1 METLLVGAGSMGRW
15 AGGVLAE
22 MGATLAVF
30 DTDLAAARE
39 AATAL
44 DGRVAD
50 PAPDDRF
57 ETVCIAVPIPA
68 APGAI
73 ATHGP
78 RATEFVFDVA
88 GTMSGPVEALAG
100 LGTAERASVH
110 PLFAPEN
117 EPGNVPLVVDAD
129 GPHLQRFRDTLEAR
143 GNHVFE
149 TTPDE
154 HDRAMD
160 TVQARTHAAV
170 LAYGL
175 AAEPVPDRFHTP
187 LSASLSELVADVTD
201 GVCTPISRPPSTVQR
216 RLRRPPTVSPLPTPI
231 SSHDCTAMRHRTS
244 VILSK
249 EVNMISSHE
258 GNNTV
263 LGGHRFPIG

>member
-30 DTDLAAARE
+30 DTDPAAARE

-50 PAPDDRF
+50 PGPDDRF
-57 ETVCIAVPIPA
+57 ETVCVAVPIPA

-201 GVCTPISRPPSTVQR
+201 GDPRVYADIQTAFDGAKTVAAAAD
-216 RLRRPPTVSPLPTPI
+216 RLAAADPDQFARLYSDAAPDDRNSLQG
-231 SSHDCTAMRHRTS
+231 
-244 VILSK
+244 SK
-249 EVNMISSHE
+249 YE
-258 GNNTV
+258 
-263 LGGHRFPIG
+263 